1 MNNTGDSSIIKTVKG
16 TQTQNTNTKKGWLCM
31 KFEFFSNC
39 TTLEDVKKVY
49 RDLCFKYHPDI
60 THDNGEKMKYINV
73 EYEKAFQ
80 YFKNNNSTYNAT
92 KKETFETPEQF
103 KEVINSL
110 VNMQG
115 INIDIVG
122 CFIWLSGNTYPYKER
137 LKVIGFKWAK
147 QKKCWYWHT
156 PEYKQTKHKPIELDD
171 IKAKYGC
178 QRISTKKQVC
188 FNS

>member
-1 MNNTGDSSIIKTVKG
+1 
-16 TQTQNTNTKKGWLCM
+16 M

-115 INIDIVG
+115 INIDIVT
-122 CFIWLSGNTYPYKER
+122 FVS
-137 LKVIGFKWAK
+137 
-147 QKKCWYWHT
+147 
-156 PEYKQTKHKPIELDD
+156 
-171 IKAKYGC
+171 
-178 QRISTKKQVC
+178 
-188 FNS
+188 